1 MPINDLNDIHNI
13 NMTNGSGKHALEK
26 DHICF
31 EIKRIHIGSSIAMFF
46 FKQGVSDVLVEF
58 NFNDKSMI
66 LEAVTPE
73 KIKSGRCINGLSI
86 SSTQPEKKQGGER
99 WIFLI
104 QTVNHNKIINMNLR
118 NLKFKGTLIAKDKIS
133 FKGIPFLPSNTI
145 MYNNFIID
153 MNNNT
158 IAIQSAK
165 DKYSNVKYS
174 NVPAIGQSQK
184 WIGQSQKWIEKL
196 RIEKER
202 QGTNQPADKNNQALP
217 SGMSNGAR
225 IN

>member
-13 NMTNGSGKHALEK
+13 NMTNGSGKPALEK

-165 DKYSNVKYS
+165 DKYSNV
-174 NVPAIGQSQK
+174 PA
-184 WIGQSQKWIEKL
+184 IGQSQKWIEKL